1 MGLSAPKGWRNASSG
16 NGMTARTMSD
26 PGNSAA
32 ALLDERGLASLRV
45 ERPPH
50 SLRERVIEALRK
62 SIRRGD
68 FAPGERLT
76 ERRLCDLL
84 GVSRTV
90 LREALRQLEADGL
103 VDNLPYRGPAV
114 ALYSREKIIEI
125 YDVRNALEARAAE
138 LFAER
143 ASDGDV
149 VDLKGI
155 LGELEG
161 LGSDLDPAQY
171 LILIDRFYEVL
182 MRGAGNAL
190 LRDLNA
196 SIRERALLMRTRSTR
211 HAMHLA
217 RTVAEKRLIVEA
229 IASRDPQRARQAT
242 SEHIG
247 AALARVLDALAA
259 DQGTTPKQ

>member
-1 MGLSAPKGWRNASSG
+1 
-16 NGMTARTMSD
+16 MSD
-26 PGNSAA
+26 PGHSTA
-32 ALLDERGLASLRV
+32 ALLDEHGLASLRV
-45 ERPPH
+45 ERPSH

-103 VDNLPYRGPAV
+103 IDNLPYRGPAV
-114 ALYSREKIIEI
+114 AFYSREKIMEI

-143 ASDGDV
+143 AGDADV
-149 VDLKGI
+149 AGLVGI
-155 LGELEG
+155 LDELER
-161 LGSDLDPAQY
+161 LGSDLDQDRY
-171 LILIDRFYEVL
+171 LVLIDRFYEVL

-190 LRDLNA
+190 LRDMNA
-196 SIRERALLMRTRSTR
+196 SIRERALLMRTRATR
-211 HAMHLA
+211 HAMHFVK
-217 RTVAEKRLIVEA
+217 TVAEKRLIVEA
-229 IASRDPQRARQAT
+229 IAARDPQRARRAT
-242 SEHIG
+242 SEHIS

-259 DQGTTPKQ
+259 GQGAAPKQ

>member
-1 MGLSAPKGWRNASSG
+1 MTEDPRHSATASLHD
-16 NGMTARTMSD
+16 N
-26 PGNSAA
+26 
-32 ALLDERGLASLRV
+32 RGLGSLRV
-45 ERPPH
+45 ERPSQ
-50 SLRERVIEALRK
+50 SLRELVIETLRK
-62 SIRRGD
+62 TIRRGD

-143 ASDGDV
+143 ANDADV
-149 VDLKGI
+149 ASLKSVLDE
-155 LGELEG
+155 LGY
-161 LGSDLDPAQY
+161 LGSDDNHEQY
-171 LILIDRFYEVL
+171 LALIDRFYEIL
-182 MRGAGNAL
+182 LRGAGNAL
-190 LRDLNA
+190 LRDMNA

-211 HAMHLA
+211 HALYVQQ
-217 RTVAEKRLIVEA
+217 TVAEKRLIIDA
-229 IASRDPQRARQAT
+229 IAARDPQRARQAT
-242 SEHIG
+242 SDHINAALG
-247 AALARVLDALAA
+247 RVLAALAADLAA
-259 DQGTTPKQ
+259 DQGATPKRVKSRKDDADA